1 MQSVIIPEETKKL
14 LLEDAKDFMDSEEWY
29 SQRGIPWQRGWLLY
43 GRSVFGHGARDRN
56 SHDPLTSLTRC
67 CGERQNL
74 HDPSL
79 SWRIGSPHLCR
90 IAFQARSR

>member
-43 GRSVFGHGARDRN
+43 GSF
-56 SHDPLTSLTRC
+56 SLRLLPVGTT
-67 CGERQNL
+67 
-74 HDPSL
+74 
-79 SWRIGSPHLCR
+79 
-90 IAFQARSR
+90 

>member
-43 GRSVFGHGARDRN
+43 GLPNYPAYNHYSQAA
-56 SHDPLTSLTRC
+56 LTSL
-67 CGERQNL
+67 
-74 HDPSL
+74 
-79 SWRIGSPHLCR
+79 I
-90 IAFQARSR
+90 

>member
-43 GRSVFGHGARDRN
+43 GLFSCEPYYRN
-56 SHDPLTSLTRC
+56 RQASPTSLIRGS
-67 CGERQNL
+67 GERQNL
-74 HDPSL
+74 HDPSP
-79 SWRIGSPHLCR
+79 SWRVGSSHLCR
-90 IAFQARSR
+90 ITFQARSR